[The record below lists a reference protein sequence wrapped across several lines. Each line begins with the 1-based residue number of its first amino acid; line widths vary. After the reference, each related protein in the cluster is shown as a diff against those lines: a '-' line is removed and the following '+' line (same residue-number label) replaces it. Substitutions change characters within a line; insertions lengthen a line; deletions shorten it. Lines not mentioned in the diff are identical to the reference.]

1 MNREHSRKRK
11 VKEHKQ
17 RGMKKSISLSGSIAS
32 SLGWG
37 WGRYCALAT
46 KTVAG
51 RATWGL
57 PVVTTH
63 LSWSSHRFLVTFPVP
78 RRICFTCYQHASLF
92 LLSKLDSHPRALSG

>member
-17 RGMKKSISLSGSIAS
+17 RRMKKKTISVSGSITS

-37 WGRYCALAT
+37 WGEVLCTHT
-46 KTVAG
+46 KTVTG

-78 RRICFTCYQHASLF
+78 RRICFTCYQHASMF
-92 LLSKLDSHPRALSG
+92 LLSRARQPS